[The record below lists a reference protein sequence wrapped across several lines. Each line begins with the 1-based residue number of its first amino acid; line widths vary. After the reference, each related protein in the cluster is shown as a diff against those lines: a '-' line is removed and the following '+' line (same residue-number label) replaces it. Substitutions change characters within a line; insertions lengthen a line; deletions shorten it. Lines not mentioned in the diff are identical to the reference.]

1 MQKIVIISKNTEWTR
16 KLVNELELDTQRGFF
31 DVRWHTGI
39 YEDLL
44 ETLDP
49 DWIFFFHWSH
59 IVDKSIYEK
68 YKCVVIHTGILPKYR
83 GGSPIQNQII
93 EGVSISDV
101 NLLTMEE
108 EVDSGDIYCKE
119 HVSLQGNLSDIW
131 LSISDVAAKLISKCV
146 IENLEP
152 RPNTTKSTNV
162 YKRRKKQ
169 PIEFDN
175 TKDIHYIYNQI
186 RMMDAQGYPMS
197 YITIGDYKLEFSRAK
212 LENEVIISDVRI
224 SKK

>member
-1 MQKIVIISKNTEWTR
+1 MQKVVIISKDTEWTR
-16 KLVNELELDTQRGFF
+16 KLVNSIKIN
-31 DVRWHTGI
+31 HTWLTSI
-39 YEDLL
+39 DENILNDI
-44 ETLDP
+44 EP

-59 IVDKSIYEK
+59 IVDKSVYEK
-68 YKCVVIHTGILPKYR
+68 HKCVVIHTGILPKYR

-108 EVDSGDIYCKE
+108 EVDSGDIYCRKP
-119 HVSLQGNLSDIW
+119 VSLQGNLSDIW
-131 LSISDVAAKLISKCV
+131 TSISNVAAELICECV
-146 IENLEP
+146 NEDLKPEP
-152 RPNTTKSTNV
+152 SLIKTSDV
-162 YKRRKKQ
+162 YKRRRKQ

-175 TKDIHYIYNQI
+175 MKNIDYIYDQI
-186 RMMDAQGYPMS
+186 RMMDAEGYPMS

-212 LENEVIISDVRI
+212 LEKEVIISDVRI